1 MADIS
6 PESRNYISHVV
17 ELGIYPNAETAL
29 EEAVGLLKR
38 RDQLRADV
46 HVGIRQADHGE
57 LLPAAEVFGRLE
69 QRLTE
74 IESQAAQQQ

>member
-6 PESRNYISHVV
+6 PESSNYISHVV
-17 ELGIYPNAETAL
+17 ELGIYPDAETAL

-46 HVGIRQADHGE
+46 QVGIRQADRGE
-57 LLPAAEVFGRLE
+57 LLPAAEVFRRLE
-69 QRLTE
+69 ERVTE
-74 IESQAAQQQ
+74 IEAQAAEQQ